1 MKKLKLLIFVFC
13 LTVSAPFIYF
23 ALEAHKN
30 LEKEEMTELQ
40 YFADKLFDEMEED
53 LTSLITRE
61 EGRAIDAYNFNNQSF
76 VSRDNPPYILGY
88 LQNNPD
94 GSFQTPAIRI
104 KNNSSLRQIE
114 LMSQLSKIN
123 NAFNKKRSFLDSQKS
138 NNSSQIFVNNS
149 NNNTGFSLEDK
160 YLRRTSERKTKGALQ
175 QKRVEYIT
183 LGQLMSIVQPDQK
196 ELLEMKIQAQK
207 GRPDISIFSDYIT
220 KKLLELNSLRMQTL
234 TSIYEQDLSQD
245 SWLGFS
251 DDNDKMQ
258 VEVDPMRSV
267 FVDDKHVFIFR
278 RILLNNQIYRQGV
291 VVKVQEFLE
300 RMVNTYFKDQPMSE
314 FTNLT
319 LNVSS
324 EGKNLS
330 TLQTGETTSAASF
343 VLSRSFPR
351 PFSFLTAKISYDKI
365 PVSPGRKTL
374 NIMIFGVV
382 AIILMGAFAIY
393 KSTQTVVDLS
403 ERRSGFV
410 SAVTHELKTPLSN
423 IKMYI
428 EMLEQGIA
436 STPEREQEYY
446 RILGSESSRLS
457 RLINNVLE
465 FSKLEKKQRP
475 LNLQPGT
482 FEEVIKE
489 FTDILNQKLKMEGF
503 KLNIEKENLKPFNY
517 DREAMIQILINLVEN
532 SIKFGRTSDKKE
544 IFLSVKN
551 EKKSVIISI
560 SDTGPGIPGH
570 ALKKIFD
577 DFYRVDNSLT
587 RKTGGTGIG
596 LALVKNFVAEMGGT
610 VSASNNSGP
619 GCTITLHLPAV

>member
-1 MKKLKLLIFVFC
+1 MKKLRLLIFIFC

-23 ALEAHKN
+23 ALQANKN
-30 LEKEEMTELQ
+30 LEKEEMAELQ

-114 LMSQLSKIN
+114 LMAQLRKIN
-123 NAFNKKRSFLDSQKS
+123 NAFNKKRSSLDSQK
-138 NNSSQIFVNNS
+138 NKNSSQIFVNN
-149 NNNTGFSLEDK
+149 NNNTSFSLEDK
-160 YLRRTSERKTKGALQ
+160 YLRRSSERKRKGALK

-234 TSIYEQDLSQD
+234 ASVYEQGLSRD
-245 SWLGFS
+245 SWMGFS

-278 RILLNNQIYRQGV
+278 RIILNNQTYRQGV
-291 VVKVQEFLE
+291 VVKVHEFLE

-319 LNVSS
+319 LSVNS

-330 TLQTGETTSAASF
+330 TLQTGETTAASSF
-343 VLSRSFPR
+343 VLKRSFPR
-351 PFSFLTAKISYDKI
+351 PFSFLTAKISYDEI
-365 PVSPGRKTL
+365 PSSPGRKTL
-374 NIMIFGVV
+374 NIMIFVV
-382 AIILMGAFAIY
+382 VTIILMGAFAIY

-489 FTDILNQKLKMEGF
+489 FTDILNEKLKVEGF
-503 KLNIEKENLKPFNY
+503 KLSIEKGNLKPFNY

-544 IFLSVKN
+544 IALSIKN
-551 EKKSVIISI
+551 EKKYVIINI

-570 ALKKIFD
+570 ALKKIFE

-596 LALVKNFVAEMGGT
+596 LALVKNFVNEMGGT

-619 GCTITLHLPAV
+619 GCTITLLIPAV

>member
-1 MKKLKLLIFVFC
+1 LKKLRLLIFIFC

-23 ALEAHKN
+23 ALQANKN
-30 LEKEEMTELQ
+30 LEKEEMAELQ

-114 LMSQLSKIN
+114 LMAQLRKIN
-123 NAFNKKRSFLDSQKS
+123 NAFNKKRSSLDSQK
-138 NNSSQIFVNNS
+138 NKNSSQIFVNN
-149 NNNTGFSLEDK
+149 NNNTSFSLEDK
-160 YLRRTSERKTKGALQ
+160 YLRRSSERKRKGALK

-234 TSIYEQDLSQD
+234 ASVYEQGLSRD
-245 SWLGFS
+245 SWMGFS

-278 RILLNNQIYRQGV
+278 RIILNNQTYRQGV
-291 VVKVQEFLE
+291 VVKVHEFLE

-319 LNVSS
+319 LSVNS

-330 TLQTGETTSAASF
+330 TLQTGETTAASSF
-343 VLSRSFPR
+343 VLKRSFPR
-351 PFSFLTAKISYDKI
+351 PFSFLTAKISYDEI
-365 PVSPGRKTL
+365 PSSPGRKTL
-374 NIMIFGVV
+374 NIMIFVV
-382 AIILMGAFAIY
+382 VTIILMGAFAIY

-489 FTDILNQKLKMEGF
+489 FTDILNEKLKVEGF
-503 KLNIEKENLKPFNY
+503 KLSIEKGNLKPFNY

-544 IFLSVKN
+544 IALSIKN
-551 EKKSVIISI
+551 EKKYVIINI

-570 ALKKIFD
+570 ALKKIFE

-596 LALVKNFVAEMGGT
+596 LALVKNFVNEMGGT

-619 GCTITLHLPAV
+619 GCTITLLIPAV

>member
-1 MKKLKLLIFVFC
+1 LKKLRLLIFIFC

-23 ALEAHKN
+23 ALQANKN
-30 LEKEEMTELQ
+30 LEKEEMAELQ

-114 LMSQLSKIN
+114 LMAQLRKIN
-123 NAFNKKRSFLDSQKS
+123 NAFNKKRSSLDSQK
-138 NNSSQIFVNNS
+138 NKNSSQIFVNN
-149 NNNTGFSLEDK
+149 NNNTSFSLEDK
-160 YLRRTSERKTKGALQ
+160 YLRRSSERKRKGALK

-234 TSIYEQDLSQD
+234 ASVYEQGLSRD
-245 SWLGFS
+245 SWMGFS

-278 RILLNNQIYRQGV
+278 RIILNNQTYRQGV
-291 VVKVQEFLE
+291 VVKVHEFLE

-319 LNVSS
+319 LSVNS

-330 TLQTGETTSAASF
+330 TLQTGETTAASSF
-343 VLSRSFPR
+343 VLKRSFPR
-351 PFSFLTAKISYDKI
+351 PFSFLTAKISYDEI
-365 PVSPGRKTL
+365 PSSPGRKTL
-374 NIMIFGVV
+374 NIMIFVVV

-393 KSTQTVVDLS
+393 KSTQAVVDLS

-436 STPEREQEYY
+436 STPEREQEYF

-489 FTDILNQKLKMEGF
+489 FTDILNEKLKLEGF
-503 KLNIEKENLKPFNY
+503 KLSIEKENLKPFNY

-532 SIKFGRTSDKKE
+532 SIKFGRTSNKKE
-544 IFLSVKN
+544 IALSIKN
-551 EKKSVIISI
+551 EKKYVIISI

-570 ALKKIFD
+570 ALKKIFE

-596 LALVKNFVAEMGGT
+596 LALVKNFVTEMGGT

-619 GCTITLHLPAV
+619 GCTITLLIPAV

>member
-1 MKKLKLLIFVFC
+1 LKKLKLLIFIFC
-13 LTVSAPFIYF
+13 LTISAPFIYF
-23 ALEAHKN
+23 ALDAHKN
-30 LEKEEMTELQ
+30 LEKEEMAELQ
-40 YFADKLFDEMEED
+40 YFADKLFDEMEEE

-61 EGRAIDAYNFNNQSF
+61 EGRAIDAYNFKNQSF
-76 VSRDNPPYILGY
+76 ITRDNFPYILGY

-104 KNNSSLRQIE
+104 KNNSSMRQIE
-114 LMSQLSKIN
+114 LMAQLRKIN
-123 NAFNKKRSFLDSQKS
+123 NDFNKKRPSLDSQKTQ
-138 NNSSQIFVNNS
+138 NSSQIFVNN
-149 NNNTGFSLEDK
+149 NNNTRFSLEEK
-160 YLRRTSERKTKGALQ
+160 YLRRSSARKRKNSPQ

-207 GRPDISIFSDYIT
+207 GRPDISIFSDFIT
-220 KKLLELNSLRMQTL
+220 KKLLELNSLRMQTY
-234 TSIYEQDLSQD
+234 TDVYEQDSPQD

-251 DDNDKMQ
+251 NDNDKMQ
-258 VEVDPMRSV
+258 VDVDPMRSV
-267 FVDDKHVFIFR
+267 FVDDKHIFIFR
-278 RILLNNQIYRQGV
+278 RIILNNQIYRQGV
-291 VVKVQEFLE
+291 VVKVHEFLE
-300 RMVNTYFKDQPMSE
+300 QMVNTYFKDQPMSE

-319 LNVSS
+319 FSVNS
-324 EGKNLS
+324 EGKSLS
-330 TLQTGETTSAASF
+330 TLQTGKTASAASLA
-343 VLSRSFPR
+343 LSRSFPR
-351 PFSFLTAKISYDKI
+351 PFSFLTAKISYDTI
-365 PVSPGRKTL
+365 PNSPGRKTL
-374 NIMIFGVV
+374 NIMIFVVV
-382 AIILMGAFAIY
+382 AIILMGTFAIY

-457 RLINNVLE
+457 RLINNILE
-465 FSKLEKKQRP
+465 FSKLEKKHR

-489 FTDILNQKLKMEGF
+489 FTEILNEKLKLEGF
-503 KLNIEKENLKPFNY
+503 KLSIEKDNLKPFNY
-517 DREAMIQILINLVEN
+517 DREAMVQILINLVEN

-544 IFLSVKN
+544 ITLSVKN
-551 EKKSVIISI
+551 EKKYVTISI
-560 SDTGPGIPGH
+560 LDTGPGIPGH
-570 ALKKIFD
+570 ALKKIFE

-596 LALVKNFVAEMGGT
+596 LALVKNFITEMGGT
-610 VSASNNSGP
+610 VSASNNKGP
-619 GCTITLHLPAV
+619 GCTITLHIPAV

>member
-1 MKKLKLLIFVFC
+1 MKKLKLLIFIFF

-23 ALEAHKN
+23 SLQAHKN
-30 LEKEEMTELQ
+30 LEKEERAELQ
-40 YFADKLFDEMEED
+40 YFADKLFDEMEEE

-61 EGRAIDAYNFNNQSF
+61 EGRAIDAYNFNNHMFHFRKNLS
-76 VSRDNPPYILGY
+76 YILGY

-94 GSFQTPAIRI
+94 GSFQTPAVRV
-104 KNNSSLRQIE
+104 KSDSLAFRREQ
-114 LMSQLSKIN
+114 MAQLTKIN
-123 NAFNKKRSFLDSQKS
+123 DAFNKKRSFLDKQKRKNPS
-138 NNSSQIFVNNS
+138 EIFVNNKK
-149 NNNTGFSLEDK
+149 TKFSLEEK
-160 YLRRTSERKTKGALQ
+160 YLRRSSTRKKRVSPQ
-175 QKRVEYIT
+175 HKRVEYVT
-183 LGQLMSIVQPDQK
+183 LDQLMSIVQPDQK
-196 ELLEMKIQAQK
+196 ELLEMEMQARK
-207 GRPDISIFSDYIT
+207 GRPDISIFNEYLT
-220 KKLLELNSLRMQTL
+220 KKLSELNSLKMQTFAG
-234 TSIYEQDLSQD
+234 IYERDASKD
-245 SWLGFS
+245 NRFEFS
-251 DDNDKMQ
+251 GDNDKMQ
-258 VEVDPMRSV
+258 VEVDPLKSV
-267 FVDDKHVFIFR
+267 FVDNKHVFIFR
-278 RILLNNQIYRQGV
+278 RIILNNQIYRQGA
-291 VVKVQEFLE
+291 VVKVHEFLE
-300 RMVNTYFKDQPMSE
+300 RMVNTYFKGQPMSE

-319 LNVSS
+319 LSVSD
-324 EGKNLS
+324 EGENIS
-330 TLQTGETTSAASF
+330 TLQAGVASSSTGF

-351 PFSFLTAKISYDKI
+351 PFSFLTAKISCNEI
-365 PVSPGRKTL
+365 PGSSGRKTL
-374 NIMIFGVV
+374 NIMIFVV
-382 AIILMGAFAIY
+382 IAIILMGTFAIY

-423 IKMYI
+423 IRLYI

-465 FSKLEKKQRP
+465 FSKLEKKQRS

-489 FTDILNQKLKMEGF
+489 FTDILKEKLKLEGF
-503 KLNIEKENLKPFNY
+503 KLRIEKGNLKPFNY

-532 SIKFGRTSDKKE
+532 SIKFGKTSEKKE
-544 IFLSVKN
+544 IVISIKK
-551 EKKSVIISI
+551 EKKYVTICI

-570 ALKKIFD
+570 ALKKIFE

-610 VSASNNSGP
+610 VSASNNNGP
-619 GCTITLHLPAV
+619 GCTITLHIPAA

>member
-1 MKKLKLLIFVFC
+1 
-13 LTVSAPFIYF
+13 
-23 ALEAHKN
+23 
-30 LEKEEMTELQ
+30 
-40 YFADKLFDEMEED
+40 
-53 LTSLITRE
+53 
-61 EGRAIDAYNFNNQSF
+61 
-76 VSRDNPPYILGY
+76 
-88 LQNNPD
+88 
-94 GSFQTPAIRI
+94 
-104 KNNSSLRQIE
+104 
-114 LMSQLSKIN
+114 MSQLREVN

-138 NNSSQIFVNNS
+138 KNSSQIFVNN
-149 NNNTGFSLEDK
+149 NNKGFSLEDK
-160 YLRRTSERKTKGALQ
+160 YLRRTSERKRTGALQ

-234 TSIYEQDLSQD
+234 SSVYEQGLSQD

-251 DDNDKMQ
+251 DGNDKMQ

-267 FVDDKHVFIFR
+267 FLYDKHVFIFR
-278 RILLNNQIYRQGV
+278 RLIILNNQIYRQGV

-324 EGKNLS
+324 EGKDLS
-330 TLQTGETTSAASF
+330 TLQTGEKNSAASF

-351 PFSFLTAKISYDKI
+351 PFSFLTAKMSYDEI
-365 PVSPGRKTL
+365 PSSPGRKTL
-374 NIMIFGVV
+374 NVMIFGVV

-393 KSTQTVVDLS
+393 KSTQTVVDIS

-475 LNLQPGT
+475 LNLHPGT
-482 FEEVIKE
+482 FEEVLKE
-489 FTDILNQKLKMEGF
+489 FTDILNEKLKMEGF
-503 KLNIEKENLKPFNY
+503 KLKIEKENIKPFNY

-532 SIKFGRTSDKKE
+532 SIKFGRISEKKE
-544 IFLSVKN
+544 ITLSIKN
-551 EKKSVIISI
+551 EKKSVIIRI
-560 SDTGPGIPGH
+560 SDTGPGIPGC
-570 ALKKIFD
+570 ALKRIFE

-596 LALVKNFVAEMGGT
+596 LALVKNFVTEMGGT
-610 VSASNNSGP
+610 VSASNNSGS
-619 GCTITLHLPAV
+619 GCTITLYLPAV